1 MDPLILT
8 AVKKTYRLDKVEV
21 PALID
26 IDLSIDP
33 NCFTVLSGPSGSGKT
48 TLLNLIGCIDRPD
61 AGDIVVA
68 GQAVGSLSDNA
79 LSDFRLRHI
88 GFVFQNFN
96 LLPVLTAYENVEYP
110 LLMTG
115 TKSAV
120 RKKRVRDLLDVVG
133 LSRHE
138 RHWPGQ
144 LSGGQRQRVAI
155 ARALATAPELV
166 LADEPTAN
174 LDSHTG
180 EGIIALMRAMQRDH
194 RATFIFSSHDPK
206 ILAEA
211 DDAVLLQDGR
221 IVSRQRRS
229 TGEGE
234 REGGGG
240 AAARAARQQMAE
252 AGADRAAPRRAT
264 GVGATG
270 ESPLPGPAGERP

>member
-1 MDPLILT
+1 MDTLILT
-8 AVKKTYRLDKVEV
+8 AVKRTYRLDAVDV
-21 PALID
+21 PALSD
-26 IDLSIDP
+26 IDLRIHP

-61 AGDIVVA
+61 AGEITVA
-68 GQAVGSLSDNA
+68 GQAVGLLSDDA

-88 GFVFQNFN
+88 GFVLQNFN
-96 LLPVLTAYENVEYP
+96 LLPVLTAYENIEYP
-110 LLMTG
+110 LLLTG
-115 TKSAV
+115 ATSAM
-120 RKKRVRDLLDVVG
+120 RKKRVRELLDAVG

-180 EGIIALMRAMQRDH
+180 DDIIALMRAMQRDQH
-194 RATFIFSSHDPK
+194 ATFVFSSHDPK

-211 DDAVLLQDGR
+211 DDAVLLRDGR

-229 TGEGE
+229 
-234 REGGGG
+234 
-240 AAARAARQQMAE
+240 
-252 AGADRAAPRRAT
+252 
-264 GVGATG
+264 
-270 ESPLPGPAGERP
+270 AGELQ